1 MKETILVSVLIPTYN
16 VEKYV
21 EEAIQCIINQTY
33 KNFEIIVVDDCS
45 TDNTFSI
52 LEKIKIIEP
61 RLKLFRKDNNSG
73 IVKALNTGI
82 KKCTGEYIMRMDGD
96 DLCDI
101 NKIVRQLQF
110 LLINP
115 DIDLVGCD
123 IYSIDEKGLILNK
136 IETSHNVNCTN
147 KILKW
152 TCPVLHIWMCKKTVY
167 TDLNGYRELGGSE
180 DYDLLL
186 RMNTMGMKFT
196 NIPYY
201 GYSVRIRDGNTQS
214 LNGLKQR
221 KIVYYIKKLYKE
233 RIISKCNIDS
243 FNKVKVNKFI
253 ISFLFHEK
261 IHRKSVKFT
270 NQAMNFRMKN
280 NNILFV
286 FYALLSCISPYQFI
300 FFIEST
306 YSNYLLKK
314 YN

>member
-1 MKETILVSVLIPTYN
+1 MNNSTLISVLIPTYN
-16 VEKYV
+16 VEKYI
-21 EEAIQCIINQTY
+21 ESAIQSIRDQTY

-61 RLKLFRKDNNSG
+61 RLRLFKNDTNAY
-73 IVKALNTGI
+73 VKALNTGI
-82 KKCTGEYIMRMDGD
+82 VHCKGEYIMRMDGD
-96 DLCDI
+96 DLCD
-101 NKIVRQLQF
+101 NMKIEKQLDF
-110 LLINP
+110 LLNNP

-123 IYSIDEKGLILNK
+123 IHSINEQGDILNK

-147 KILKW
+147 KILKFRS
-152 TCPVLHIWMCKKTVY
+152 PVLHIWMCKKTVY
-167 TDLNGYRELGGSE
+167 TALNGYREVGGSE
-180 DYDLLL
+180 DYDFLL

-201 GYSVRIRDGNTQS
+201 GYSVRTREGNFQS
-214 LNGLKQR
+214 SVGLAQR
-221 KIVYYIKKLYKE
+221 KTAYYIKNLYKE
-233 RIISKCNIDS
+233 RIISKSNQDS
-243 FNKVKVNKFI
+243 FNKIKKNKFVR
-253 ISFLFHEK
+253 SYLFHEN

-270 NQAMNFRMKN
+270 NLAMNYRMKN
-280 NNILFV
+280 NNILFI

-300 FFIEST
+300 FFIESF